1 MLARLAP
8 SPRLVLRVLDA
19 PDRDLPVEIPLRDE
33 SLVIGRASNGPRSIS
48 IRDPR
53 LSRWHLSV
61 TREGRSAR
69 VRDAS
74 TNGTFVMREGARAR
88 RVRYE
93 AMIGDGDVLRAGDTF
108 LLLREVPDAEGD
120 VEIEGLIG
128 RAPRMVALRAAVDAL
143 AASRSSVLLTGESGT
158 GTSAIARALHA
169 RSGRIGA
176 FVAMRGSALAGP
188 ASVAAR
194 IEQARGGTL
203 FLSDVDEVPAAA
215 QVTLV
220 HDSTREA
227 CMRVDVRLIAASHR
241 DLSRA
246 IADGRLRSD
255 LHALLAERTLV
266 APPLRDRREDV
277 LPILRHA
284 LGADAPPLAPSLVEA
299 LLTHDWRFH
308 VRELLTVATELRV
321 RGAGATSLELDLV
334 AARLDAP
341 HAATPSV
348 GPASGVRSKLGAP
361 SREDVER
368 VWREADG
375 NVSEVARRMR
385 RSRRQVRRYLEQYG
399 ITPVR

>member
-1 MLARLAP
+1 ML

-19 PDRDLPVEIPLRDE
+19 PDRDLPVELPLRDE
-33 SLVIGRASNGPRSIS
+33 PLVIGRATNGGRSIS

-61 TREGRSAR
+61 MRDGRGAR

-74 TNGTFVMREGARAR
+74 TNGTFVLRQGARAR

-93 AMIGDGDVLRAGDTF
+93 AVIADGDVLRVGDTF
-108 LLLREVPDAEGD
+108 LLLREAPSTDDD
-120 VEIEGLIG
+120 VAIDGVLG
-128 RAPRMVALRAAVDAL
+128 RAPRIVALRAAVDAL
-143 AASRSSVLLTGESGT
+143 AASRSSVLVTGESGT
-158 GTSAIARALHA
+158 GKSTVARALHA
-169 RSGRIGA
+169 RSGRAGA
-176 FVAMRGSALAGP
+176 FVAMRGSAVMAP
-188 ASVAAR
+188 SVVTAL

-203 FLSDVDEVPAAA
+203 FLSDVDELPSAV
-215 QVTLV
+215 QSTLV
-220 HDSTREA
+220 HDSTRLA
-227 CMRVDVRLIAASHR
+227 CISVDVRLVAASHR
-241 DLSRA
+241 DLGRA

-255 LHALLAERTLV
+255 LHAQLSERTL
-266 APPLRDRREDV
+266 ATPPLRARREDI

-299 LLTHDWRFH
+299 LLAHDWPFH

-321 RGAGATSLELDLV
+321 RGVGATCLELDLV

-341 HAATPSV
+341 HAATPSI

-368 VWREADG
+368 AWREADG